1 VVKAGAEIFQEGW
14 IQIGDDSLYGS
25 PLVLALWIQK
35 KFGNFDISGKIFP
48 IIYSQFQ
55 KQCSSMSSRGNN
67 ILFCYF
73 HCLYVIA
80 YIHSVYGAR
89 V

>member
-35 KFGNFDISGKIFP
+35 KFENFDISGKIFL

-67 ILFCYF
+67 IFFLQYIQFENLFK
-73 HCLYVIA
+73 IT
-80 YIHSVYGAR
+80 IP
-89 V
+89 